1 MFVYLRCIS
10 PFSEFSRQI
19 VIVTAFMEPVAKA
32 VLKYG
37 KRIRDDELFYPNP
50 DTIEVNSKDL
60 TDVSFFLAAAALT
73 LLLGTR
79 AVPLPDSSGEEELVD
94 PPDSLARSPLLPDCE
109 SLAWLL
115 HSKAAKLKDE
125 EKCLSGISSGL
136 FTFQTYLEYVR
147 ETFISEKQK
156 VESICYG
163 TKHLA
168 NTVKQM
174 VKNPDAVIVPDPATQ
189 STLFEKLKS
198 NKKWIEKISIHLILR
213 DFTSFMEKTVRAVR
227 YLKNTRNLSV

>member
-1 MFVYLRCIS
+1 MRTASVCNLTGRISLRSLVYFL
-10 PFSEFSRQI
+10 FSGF
-19 VIVTAFMEPVAKA
+19 
-32 VLKYG
+32 L
-37 KRIRDDELFYPNP
+37 
-50 DTIEVNSKDL
+50 
-60 TDVSFFLAAAALT
+60 LAAT

-94 PPDSLARSPLLPDCE
+94 PSDLLARSPSLPDCE

-115 HSKAAKLKDE
+115 HSQAVKLKDEMCEKFTVCDNSMEMLAQNNLNLPKITEEDGCLLSGFNE

-136 FTFQTYLEYVR
+136 FTFQTYLEYVQ

-168 NTVKQM
+168 NTVRQM
-174 VKNPDAVIVPDPATQ
+174 VKNPDAVIMPDPATQ
-189 STLFEKLKS
+189 STLFAKLKS
-198 NKKWIEKISIHLILR
+198 NKKWIEKISTHLILR

-227 YLKNTRNLSV
+227 YLKNSRNLSV

>member
-1 MFVYLRCIS
+1 MNYLRGYS
-10 PFSEFSRQI
+10 
-19 VIVTAFMEPVAKA
+19 
-32 VLKYG
+32 L
-37 KRIRDDELFYPNP
+37 
-50 DTIEVNSKDL
+50 
-60 TDVSFFLAAAALT
+60 LAAAALT
-73 LLLGTR
+73 LLVGTK

-94 PPDSLARSPLLPDCE
+94 DPLDSLARSPLLPDCE

-125 EKCLSGISSGL
+125 EKCLRGISSGL

-168 NTVKQM
+168 NTVRQM
-174 VKNPDAVIVPDPATQ
+174 VKNPDAVIMPDPATQ
-189 STLFEKLKS
+189 STLFAKLKS
-198 NKKWIEKISIHLILR
+198 NKKWIEKISTYLILR

>member
-1 MFVYLRCIS
+1 MGRPLRRGATRPGIR
-10 PFSEFSRQI
+10 RQ
-19 VIVTAFMEPVAKA
+19 F
-32 VLKYG
+32 G
-37 KRIRDDELFYPNP
+37 GG
-50 DTIEVNSKDL
+50 SL
-60 TDVSFFLAAAALT
+60 TPAAALT

-94 PPDSLARSPLLPDCE
+94 ALDSLARSSLLSDCE

-115 HSKAAKLKDE
+115 HSKAANLKDEMCEKFTVCDNSMEMLAQNNLNLPKITEEDGCLLSGFNE
-125 EKCLSGISSGL
+125 EKCLRGISSGL

-156 VESICYG
+156 VESIYYG

-168 NTVKQM
+168 NTVRQM
-174 VKNPDAVIVPDPATQ
+174 MKNPDAVIVPDPATQ

-198 NKKWIEKISIHLILR
+198 NKKWIEKISTHLILR